1 MRTSWVWM
9 VPLAAAVM
17 GCGSAPPA
25 ALKPKDPTPLAK
37 CSVAKSQASPL
48 VTEWPASEKANL
60 ETMIDSQAVVVSYSG
75 CEMRVL
81 DRCRISGTYGFRR
94 TTQSEDT
101 LEIKNADEL
110 YAKVPLGAV
119 GLEAELAASGRLAI
133 RTTVVGQLRLESDVV
148 VPDTPACE
156 GATHVITAVSI
167 GAFELLSGGA
177 LEAGGGVTVANA
189 GVGARHR
196 SEESQ
201 LRSAG
206 SPKACR
212 DTDAEP
218 HVDCRSPLQVFLTP
232 AERGEDVAAVV
243 PNPAAPIH

>member
-1 MRTSWVWM
+1 
-9 VPLAAAVM
+9 
-17 GCGSAPPA
+17 
-25 ALKPKDPTPLAK
+25 LAK
-37 CSVAKSQASPL
+37 CSVAKSSASPL

-94 TTQSEDT
+94 TTLSEDT

-110 YAKVPLGAV
+110 YAKVPLGAA
-119 GLEAELAASGRLAI
+119 GLEAELESSGRLAI
-133 RTTVVGQLRLESDVV
+133 RTTVVGQLRLEEDVV

-177 LEAGGGVTVANA
+177 IAAGGGSTGGSA

-196 SEESQ
+196 REESQ

-212 DTDAEP
+212 NTDTAP
-218 HVDCRSPLQVFLTP
+218 HVDCSSPRQVFLSP
-232 AERGEDVAAVV
+232 AERGEDVAAVA
-243 PNPAAPIH
+243 PKPAPVTETGDG